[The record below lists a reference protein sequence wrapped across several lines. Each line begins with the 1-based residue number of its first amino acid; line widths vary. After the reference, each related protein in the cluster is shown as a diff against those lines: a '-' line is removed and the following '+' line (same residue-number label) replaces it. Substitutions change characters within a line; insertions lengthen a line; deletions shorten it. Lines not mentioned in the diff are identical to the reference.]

1 MEGDKNPTLYDYLRQ
16 FHSVY
21 ETGILTDK
29 AVVLYWQMV
38 SMFNAC
44 GWKQWVGVD
53 TARLMA
59 MIHETNKTT
68 AYRARDKL
76 VHAGLIAYQKGRKG
90 KPSVYGL
97 RYGGA
102 NEAFFSYNSVTE
114 NVSENVTENV
124 TENATHNKTKDLR
137 LKTGEYPPN
146 PPAGGTGSSAQ
157 VPVENAP
164 SPAPEE
170 PSKPKRG
177 TRQKDPSRSPELTP
191 DEETM
196 LMGYSPGLCAAV
208 RDWFQYKAER
218 REMYGATFRRTFFGK
233 IAENVQEYGADAVA
247 KHITDCLSKGWKGV
261 EWDDLAKKSRK
272 NGGGYGREGGRYANG
287 NGGYVAGGNVGA
299 ETGGRA
305 VSADERWGID

>member
-76 VHAGLIAYQKGRKG
+76 VHAGLIAYQKGHKG
-90 KPSVYGL
+90 KPSVYAL

-137 LKTGEYPPN
+137 LKTGVYPPN
-146 PPAGGTGSSAQ
+146 PPAGGTEGVCPAEP
-157 VPVENAP
+157 VPTGGAEEARAESVPADKTGKAP
-164 SPAPEE
+164 DAEFERFWEAYPRQQAKGAARKAFAKARKKVSLDVMLAAIE
-170 PSKPKRG
+170 
-177 TRQKDPSRSPELTP
+177 RQKASWNWT
-191 DEETM
+191 
-196 LMGYSPGLCAAV
+196 
-208 RDWFQYKAER
+208 
-218 REMYGATFRRTFFGK
+218 
-233 IAENVQEYGADAVA
+233 
-247 KHITDCLSKGWKGV
+247 
-261 EWDDLAKKSRK
+261 
-272 NGGGYGREGGRYANG
+272 REGGQYIPQPASWLNG
-287 NGGYVAGGNVGA
+287 ERWNDNWDGGSPQRNGGTEPPRPGHVP
-299 ETGGRA
+299 R
-305 VSADERWGID
+305 SL